1 MPGRYNQPLMNKA
14 YRHGQIL
21 KLIRTRALHTQE
33 ELAQALRQQG
43 IPATQVTLSRDIREL
58 RLSKTPEGYRQFTP
72 EPVGPEFATLA
83 ADFVQDIRIAQNLL
97 VLKTAPGHAN
107 SVAVA
112 LDGEDWPEVVGTV
125 AGDDTIMIILP
136 DTATAEALRK
146 RLLDLLEVESQSR

>member
-1 MPGRYNQPLMNKA
+1 MNKA
-14 YRHGQIL
+14 YRQGQIL
-21 KLIRTRALHTQE
+21 KLIRSRALHTQE

-43 IPATQVTLSRDIREL
+43 IPATQVTLSRDIKEL
-58 RLSKTPEGYRQFTP
+58 RLSKTPDGYRQFVP
-72 EPVGPEFATLA
+72 EPVGPDFATLA

-125 AGDDTIMIILP
+125 AGDDTILIILP
-136 DTATAEALRK
+136 DCTTAEALRK
-146 RLLDLLEVESQSR
+146 RLLDLLEVEQTRESR